1 MALSAKQAGV
11 ASDHGMRWTLAGL
24 SLSMLLSSLG
34 TSIANVALPTFAEAF
49 SASFQQVQWVVLSYL
64 LTITGLVVGAGRL
77 GDMIGRRRLLLI
89 GLFLFVVGSL
99 LCAASPGIGVLIAA
113 RAVQGAGAAA
123 MMTLTLSFV
132 SESVPPGRIGSV
144 MGLLGTM
151 SAVGTALGPSLGG
164 FLLATIGWRW
174 IFLVTA
180 ILGGAALA
188 MNARYLPASTPKERT
203 GGFNLIGMLLLS
215 VTLTAYA
222 LAVTTGKGSFGG
234 QNLAYLLAAVAGAA
248 LFVRIERRS
257 TSPLIQLSAVGDP
270 ALTGSL
276 ATNALITTV
285 LMATLV
291 VGPFF
296 LAQSLALKPAEIGLV
311 MSAGPLVAA
320 VAGVPAGRLADRL
333 GIYPMTLTGLVT
345 VAAGALAMALLP
357 VATGAA
363 GYVVA
368 MAIMTAGYALFQA
381 ANNSAVMAGIPADG
395 RGLVSGLLSLS
406 RNLGLITGASLMGAI
421 FALASGMGEGG
432 AAPAGAVAAGLH
444 MTFAVATLLALTAL
458 GIALATRSST
468 VRPAAAI

>member
-1 MALSAKQAGV
+1 M
-11 ASDHGMRWTLAGL
+11 
-24 SLSMLLSSLG
+24 
-34 TSIANVALPTFAEAF
+34 
-49 SASFQQVQWVVLSYL
+49 
-64 LTITGLVVGAGRL
+64 
-77 GDMIGRRRLLLI
+77 
-89 GLFLFVVGSL
+89 
-99 LCAASPGIGVLIAA
+99 
-113 RAVQGAGAAA
+113 
-123 MMTLTLSFV
+123 
-132 SESVPPGRIGSV
+132 
-144 MGLLGTM
+144 
-151 SAVGTALGPSLGG
+151 
-164 FLLATIGWRW
+164 
-174 IFLVTA
+174 
-180 ILGGAALA
+180 
-188 MNARYLPASTPKERT
+188 
-203 GGFNLIGMLLLS
+203 
-215 VTLTAYA
+215 
-222 LAVTTGKGSFGG
+222 
-234 QNLAYLLAAVAGAA
+234 
-248 LFVRIERRS
+248 
-257 TSPLIQLSAVGDP
+257 
-270 ALTGSL
+270 
-276 ATNALITTV
+276 
-285 LMATLV
+285 
-291 VGPFF
+291 
-296 LAQSLALKPAEIGLV
+296 
-311 MSAGPLVAA
+311 VAA

>member
-11 ASDHGMRWTLAGL
+11 VSDHGMRWTLAGL

-89 GLFLFVVGSL
+89 GLFHFVVGSL

>member
-1 MALSAKQAGV
+1 M
-11 ASDHGMRWTLAGL
+11 
-24 SLSMLLSSLG
+24 
-34 TSIANVALPTFAEAF
+34 
-49 SASFQQVQWVVLSYL
+49 
-64 LTITGLVVGAGRL
+64 
-77 GDMIGRRRLLLI
+77 
-89 GLFLFVVGSL
+89 
-99 LCAASPGIGVLIAA
+99 
-113 RAVQGAGAAA
+113 
-123 MMTLTLSFV
+123 
-132 SESVPPGRIGSV
+132 GSV

-296 LAQSLALKPAEIGLV
+296 LAQSLALKPAEIGLA

>member
-1 MALSAKQAGV
+1 MALSAKQAGI